1 MSCCDANI
9 QFSVDEVAL
18 QLVSAEAL
26 NLSLGDVV
34 NGTVVSASYTDRL
47 QLLLSWNLAYAVGY
61 TEYTYDGNALL
72 TNIDIWDTAAKATKL
87 FTKVLS
93 YTGTQLDQII
103 LDDELR
109 NKTMTTD
116 FIYSSG
122 QLQNKTAVIT

>member
-61 TEYTYDGNALL
+61 TEYTYDGNASL
-72 TNIDIWDTAAKATKL
+72 TNIDIWDTGAKVTKL